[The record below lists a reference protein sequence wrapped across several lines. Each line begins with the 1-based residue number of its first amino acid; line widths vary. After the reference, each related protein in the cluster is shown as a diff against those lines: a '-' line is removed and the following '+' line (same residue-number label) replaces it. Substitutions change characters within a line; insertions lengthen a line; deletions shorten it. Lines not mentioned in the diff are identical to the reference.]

1 MTPHDDAVGGRL
13 AALIQDGTIPTA
25 ENPKREHPFRPA
37 TWRPRFVRF
46 PAAKSVLDE
55 FATDATPNGGRITR
69 KNLVELSRACDS
81 GDPDDLVRL
90 FVATMLWG
98 SGTSNGRGP
107 RYTAE
112 ALDDPRLVPSL
123 ASTREMVLNG
133 DPGQAYVR
141 FRSSGVGP
149 AFYTKWFWA
158 AGLERELSPMPLILD
173 ARVWSSLG
181 ALEWDSRESAG
192 SKRWKDRYPAYLTA
206 MEGWARDLQG
216 VNDAEHL
223 EQMLFQ
229 WAGG

>member
-13 AALIQDGTIPTA
+13 ATFIQDGTIPKA
-25 ENPKREHPFRPA
+25 ENPERKHPFRPA
-37 TWRPRFVRF
+37 TWRPWVRDDVV
-46 PAAKSVLDE
+46 ASSVLEE
-55 FATDATPNGGRITR
+55 FATDETSTGGQITR
-69 KNLVELSRACDS
+69 KQLVDLSRACDS

-112 ALDDPRLVPSL
+112 ALNDPRLVPSL
-123 ASTREMVLNG
+123 TSTREMVLNG
-133 DPGQAYVR
+133 DPGQAYAK

-158 AGLERELSPMPLILD
+158 AGLERELGPMPLILD

-181 ALEWDSRESAG
+181 ALGWDSRTSAG
-192 SKRWKDRYPAYLTA
+192 SRRWKDRYPAYLTA
-206 MEGWARDLQG
+206 MEGWANDLPG